1 MAVLIIIMFAGWKAL
16 ARYERRFSD
25 ISGYGLGTTAMITAS
40 ILVTVFALT
49 KQVQPDPW
57 FDPRYTIRMLGMLL
71 GNTMTGASLDLHGLP
86 TGAWQNRR
94 GIEARLALGANRW
107 EAMRPVSRAA
117 MANAPIPSINAM
129 SASGIVYLP
138 GMMTG

>member
-1 MAVLIIIMFAGWKAL
+1 MM
-16 ARYERRFSD
+16 
-25 ISGYGLGTTAMITAS
+25 TAS

-49 KQVQPDPW
+49 KQVRPDPW
-57 FDPRYTIRMLGMLL
+57 FDPRYAVRMLGMIL
-71 GNTMTGASLDLHGLP
+71 GNIMTGVSLDLHGLS

-107 EAMRPVSRAA
+107 EAMRPISQAA
-117 MANAPIPSINAM
+117 MANAHIPSINAM